1 MVAILT
7 AAKEIA
13 LTESILREYYG
24 QEFSQEMLSRYVDP
38 KNTCVIAVE
47 DGRAFGLAGCRS
59 GSIGNFLVD
68 NAFTLDDAPEGTF
81 EVMMRS
87 LMAIAQNNGSEV
99 MDIHAPDPTGD
110 NIDRCYRMGFEDSG
124 PCTCCQRS
132 DLMHMRFR
140 FRSFYSIRP
149 SWSKVYKSVKR
160 IHIR

>member
-47 DGRAFGLAGCRS
+47 DGRALGLAGCRS

-68 NAFTLDDAPEGTF
+68 NAFTLDD
-81 EVMMRS
+81 
-87 LMAIAQNNGSEV
+87 
-99 MDIHAPDPTGD
+99 APDPTGD

-149 SWSKVYKSVKR
+149 SRSKVYKSVKR